1 MDGLEAT
8 RRILTD
14 PACAATRVLILTTFD
29 EDELVVEALRAGAS
43 GFLLK
48 DTRPAQLL
56 EAIGIVASGDAL
68 LAPRVTKRL
77 IERFAALPAAAERP
91 ADDGLTDRER
101 EVLVTVAQG
110 LSNQEIAERLHMGY
124 GTVKTHV
131 SHLLTKL
138 QSRDRAQ
145 LVMVAYESGLVVPG
159 ADR

>member
-1 MDGLEAT
+1 M
-8 RRILTD
+8 
-14 PACAATRVLILTTFD
+14 
-29 EDELVVEALRAGAS
+29 
-43 GFLLK
+43 
-48 DTRPAQLL
+48 
-56 EAIGIVASGDAL
+56 
-68 LAPRVTKRL
+68 TKRL
-77 IERFAALPAAAERP
+77 IERFAALPAATQQL

-110 LSNQEIAERLHMGY
+110 LSNQEIAEELHMGY

-159 ADR
+159 GDR